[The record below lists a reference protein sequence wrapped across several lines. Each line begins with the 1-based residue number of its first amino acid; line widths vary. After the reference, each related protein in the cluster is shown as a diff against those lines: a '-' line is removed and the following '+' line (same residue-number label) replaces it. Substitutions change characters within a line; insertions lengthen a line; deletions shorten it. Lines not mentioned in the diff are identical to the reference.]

1 MTIQM
6 NERFQCCLN
15 EILQTWCHFNP
26 TKTPSNPCMI
36 DIRVEEYFHC
46 IGTRCDSWWLEVQ
59 GRRWVPGGVAA
70 AVVHQGCPI
79 PIGDL
84 DIVAWAGGDITS
96 INSKVGELQPQHLPC
111 LYL

>member
-1 MTIQM
+1 
-6 NERFQCCLN
+6 
-15 EILQTWCHFNP
+15 
-26 TKTPSNPCMI
+26 MI

-46 IGTRCDSWWLEVQ
+46 IGYRCDSWWLEVQ

-70 AVVHQGCPI
+70 AVVHQGCPV

-84 DIVAWAGGDITS
+84 DIVATGPH
-96 INSKVGELQPQHLPC
+96 NSKVGELQPQYLPS

>member
-26 TKTPSNPCMI
+26 AKTPSNPCMI

-46 IGTRCDSWWLEVQ
+46 IGSRCDSWWLEVK
-59 GRRWVPGGVAA
+59 GMGWIRVAA
-70 AVVHQGCPI
+70 AVVHQGCPV

-84 DIVAWAGGDITS
+84 DIVELTGGS
-96 INSKVGELQPQHLPC
+96 PQNSKVGELQPQYLPGLHL
-111 LYL
+111 